1 MTTSAYQYTSP
12 LREWFREEARELLL
26 EAEQQLLEAERNTI
40 RLVIKARGFS
50 LSDAHAKLI
59 SDCTGLDTLK
69 AWSEAAVTASTVDDT
84 FR

>member
-12 LREWFREEARELLL
+12 LREWFREEARE
-26 EAEQQLLEAERNTI
+26 EAREQLLEAERNTI